1 MIQLQVE
8 EYCHGCPKFTP
19 VLGTVLIT
27 YSMKAVNTPVVCKH
41 AEECKVIAGYVEKKF
56 KVEAIFEKETE

>member
-19 VLGTVLIT
+19 VLGETWET
-27 YSMKAVNTPVVCKH
+27 WSGKAANTPVVCKYE
-41 AEECKVIAGYVEKKF
+41 EECKVIAGYLEKKL

>member
-19 VLGTVLIT
+19 VLGEVFLETW
-27 YSMKAVNTPVVCKH
+27 SKKAVNTPVVCKYE
-41 AEECKVIAGYVEKKF
+41 EECRVIAGYLEKKL
-56 KVEAIFEKETE
+56 KVEAIFKE

>member
-8 EYCHGCPKFTP
+8 EYCHGCPKFHP
-19 VLGTVLIT
+19 VLGEALETW
-27 YSMKAVNTPVVCKH
+27 SKKAANTPVVCKYE
-41 AEECKVIAGYVEKKF
+41 EECKVIAGYLEKKL